1 MQNNVHR
8 NNKKSKIGTQHRGY
22 ILKYL
27 GASKPMGISRISKI
41 YYNNVAY
48 DRDFNKLQYL

>member
-1 MQNNVHR
+1 MQNNVQR
-8 NNKKSKIGTQHRGY
+8 NKKSKIGTQHRGY